1 MNEFDERVQAILDTA
16 TSIVASPN
24 DVMLC
29 DTLIEAAYT
38 HAEETD
44 IGVGT
49 ALAMAFDMCIMSE
62 YYGLVA
68 NRGWL
73 YCPTHPPMML
83 YPYVNICPRC
93 ILNDIFVF
101 HKANKPQS
109 GVIGRASSRWLA
121 LFYERLF
128 VRHGRNVQVFKGKEP
143 IDLVTYEAGTKTVL
157 FAEIKAA
164 PLATLP
170 LVFESDELTELA
182 EDGEIIGMEHTETD
196 HTALRHTP
204 ISLFIPQADGDG
216 WSHKTYVYGTPGSDG
231 WSQAAMLNL
240 VTSNKDFFKTFS
252 SYWIRALD
260 AYSEKNRSDNIYWF
274 TNACGQPFP
283 LPDNWPSRG
292 RGASGYE
299 SVSDSK
305 TSVGMDRT
313 DDIKKGTYQVL
324 KLSAELKPDVTHFHV
339 KTGLLSNIH
348 AVRHFDEYLEAVRD
362 IIWTSEK
369 DTGVHLGRDLDPDKP
384 LYNLFDGII
393 SFTKS
398 IARDE
403 WVANLFNFT

>member
-1 MNEFDERVQAILDTA
+1 MLNTA
-16 TSIVASPN
+16 TKITPGSS

-29 DTLIEAAYT
+29 DTLIEAAYI
-38 HAEETD
+38 HAESTD
-44 IGVGT
+44 TSVGI
-49 ALAMAFDMCIMSE
+49 ALAMAFDLCIMSE

-73 YCPTHPPMML
+73 YCPTHPQMML
-83 YPYVNICPRC
+83 YPYVNTCPRC
-93 ILNDIFVF
+93 SLNGLFVF
-101 HKANKPQS
+101 HRANKPQS
-109 GVIGRASSRWLA
+109 GAIGRVSSRWLA
-121 LFYERLF
+121 LFYERLLL
-128 VRHGRNVQVFKGKEP
+128 RHGRHIQVFKGKEP
-143 IDLVTYEAGTKTVL
+143 IDLIIYEADTKTVL

-170 LVFESDELTELA
+170 LVFESGELTELA
-182 EDGEIIGMEHTETD
+182 EDGEPIGMGHTETD
-196 HTALRHTP
+196 HTALRRTP
-204 ISLFIPQADGDG
+204 ISLFLPQPDGNG
-216 WSHKTYVYGTPGSDG
+216 WSHKTYIYGTPIGTG
-231 WSQAAMLNL
+231 WSQSAMLNL
-240 VTSNKDFFKTFS
+240 VTSNRDFFKTFYT
-252 SYWIRALD
+252 YWTRALD
-260 AYSEKNRSDNIYWF
+260 AYSEKKRGDNIYWF

-283 LPDNWPSRG
+283 LPSHWPSRG

-324 KLSAELKPDVTHFHV
+324 KLGAELKPDVTHFHV

-348 AVRHFDEYLEAVRD
+348 AIRHFDEYLEAVQD

-369 DTGVHLGRDLDPDKP
+369 DVRVRLGQDLEPDKP

-403 WVANLFNFT
+403 WVANLFNFN